1 MSYKD
6 EWLMIE
12 ANDDIDEDFHREPTE
27 EFLFYRAVANGDV
40 ETVRRNCEQA
50 RFEDQEGVGVLSRNP
65 VTNMKYHF
73 VVTTAMITR
82 MCRQYGMELEQAF
95 RLSDF
100 YIRQLDDIHTES
112 EVCRLHDEMV
122 MDYTERMRKYRHS
135 NANSKHI
142 NACREY
148 IYSHIKERITIE
160 DLADALGVSASYL
173 SRLFK
178 KETGVSVSAYIRD
191 RKIDMAKKPAAVQ
204 RRLDDR
210 HCQPAGLFFPEP
222 FYPAIQGIG
231 GHDPQKIPGQIL
243 YGGVEHRVGTRRPD
257 AGRMRQAA
265 RRAG

>member
-160 DLADALGVSASYL
+160 DLSRQYL
-173 SRLFK
+173 MNPTTLKAMFK
-178 KETGVSVSAYIRD
+178 SVYGTSLAAHVKEHRMERAAELLLETGDSMAQIARAVGYESQSKFTTAFKEFYQTLPTEYRRQHKRD
-191 RKIDMAKKPAAVQ
+191 AA
-204 RRLDDR
+204 
-210 HCQPAGLFFPEP
+210 
-222 FYPAIQGIG
+222 
-231 GHDPQKIPGQIL
+231 
-243 YGGVEHRVGTRRPD
+243 GTR
-257 AGRMRQAA
+257 AGRNGHGR
-265 RRAG
+265 